1 MLSRFDT
8 VLEQTDRDGQTDRET
23 DVQTN
28 DLPYN
33 IARQHW
39 RVLMREKN
47 TRVIKLDDNE
57 SCVSVSIRFFQI
69 KDKLKAMET
78 KITELH

>member
-39 RVLMREKN
+39 RVLMREK
-47 TRVIKLDDNE
+47 KH
-57 SCVSVSIRFFQI
+57 SCYQVGR
-69 KDKLKAMET
+69 
-78 KITELH
+78 